1 MEVKLGQTRTK
12 MRISY
17 QMGKL
22 IKSVAFLKNFEHF
35 ALVGR
40 RLRQTVIHQLPFL
53 ARKWILEKS
62 VGHQSK
68 FLLGFQTLVPS
79 KFKTKVLQDFWTSWD
94 QFITGRILWIDWFIV
109 KLCLYGLFTT
119 IMGLNTS
126 FITLMWHFE
135 LIIFQKY
142 YFHRTG
148 LYSYMTLQM
157 SGLSDALVSSHWRKS
172 WQKGYLKY
180 LTSGNYLVTPM
191 IKWFSGS

>member
-1 MEVKLGQTRTK
+1 MEVKSGQMRTK

-40 RLRQTVIHQLPFL
+40 RLRPTVIRQLQFS
-53 ARKWILEKS
+53 ARKWILEKL
-62 VGHQSK
+62 VGHHSK

-79 KFKTKVLQDFWTSWD
+79 KFKTKILQDFWTSWD

-142 YFHRTG
+142 YFHRTS